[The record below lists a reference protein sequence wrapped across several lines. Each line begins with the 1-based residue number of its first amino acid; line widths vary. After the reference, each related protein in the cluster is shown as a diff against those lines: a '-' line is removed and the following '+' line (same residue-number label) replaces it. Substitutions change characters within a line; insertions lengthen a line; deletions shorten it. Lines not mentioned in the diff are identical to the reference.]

1 MGGAGL
7 TVLMSA
13 CPACHEVLCK
23 VQKINAAV
31 PPEQPDALVN
41 TAVKSVHRG
50 ATTIMECGIAMALQ
64 MTGMQQ
70 KRHLANLAVEFNKH
84 VADIGSSPPPAPSAV
99 VFPALYSI
107 MRTASTG
114 ATA

>member
-1 MGGAGL
+1 MLLPWL
-7 TVLMSA
+7 TR
-13 CPACHEVLCK
+13 
-23 VQKINAAV
+23 AAAMRSFRLSSRV
-31 PPEQPDALVN
+31 WKRTGN
-41 TAVKSVHRG
+41 RR
-50 ATTIMECGIAMALQ
+50 GIAMALK

-84 VADIGSSPPPAPSAV
+84 AADIGSSPPLAPSAV